1 MKAFRFRFQKVL
13 QVRETREKS
22 SRNRFA
28 YALQAWRAEKAALE
42 AARES
47 YRQAISSLV
56 LACRGEPLAS
66 AGAPA
71 DVSRELP
78 TPDPSPWRE
87 PGRIHLASQVL
98 LLEPGLSASDRQV
111 QRQSARTEEAARQ
124 VSHRRE
130 DLILATRSRKAVE
143 HLRDQRKAEHQYR
156 EAWEEQKGLD
166 EVAVKMFTRS
176 SHP

>member
-47 YRQAISSLV
+47 YRQAIASLV
-56 LACRGEPLAS
+56 LACRGEPLT
-66 AGAPA
+66 PA
-71 DVSRELP
+71 
-78 TPDPSPWRE
+78 
-87 PGRIHLASQVL
+87 HLASQVL
-98 LLEPGLSASDRQV
+98 LLEPGLNACDRQV

-124 VSHRRE
+124 VNHRRE

-166 EVAVKMFTRS
+166 EVAVEMFTHS